1 MRTPSPRRLIA
12 AAAMLLSVATV
23 TAAAQRAFADVSGK
37 WLFSVTTPDR
47 TQESIM
53 MLKQEGDA
61 LTGVVEIEQM
71 GTRNL
76 AGSVKG
82 DTVRFA
88 FSIDL
93 QGTLLDLRGAGLIQ
107 DKDNFT
113 GQIEL
118 PNGMGMFPFTAKRQP

>member
-1 MRTPSPRRLIA
+1 MRIPSPRRLFA
-12 AAAMLLSVATV
+12 AAVMLFSVATV

-37 WLFSVTTPDR
+37 WLFSVATPDR

-53 MLKQEGDA
+53 TLKQEGDL
-61 LTGVVEIEQM
+61 LTGIVEIEQM

-88 FSIDL
+88 FSIDM
-93 QGTLLDLRGAGLIQ
+93 QGTQLDLRGAGLLS

-113 GQIEL
+113 GQLEL
-118 PNGMGMFPFTAKRQP
+118 PNGMGMFPFSAKRQP

>member
-1 MRTPSPRRLIA
+1 
-12 AAAMLLSVATV
+12 MLLSVATV

-37 WLFSVTTPDR
+37 WLFSVATPDR

-53 MLKQEGDA
+53 TLKQEGDL
-61 LTGVVEIEQM
+61 LTGIVEIEQM

-88 FSIDL
+88 FSIDM
-93 QGTLLDLRGAGLIQ
+93 QGTQLDLRGAGLLS

-113 GQIEL
+113 GQLEL
-118 PNGMGMFPFTAKRQP
+118 PSGMGMFPFTAKRQP